1 MGDKHRAV
9 EKVNKNPNPAPTRVF
24 KRAQMWLQTPKK
36 SLQDTLYFLNKK
48 CGTVK
53 ENTF

>member
-9 EKVNKNPNPAPTRVF
+9 DKVNKNPNPAPTRSL
-24 KRAQMWLQTPKK
+24 KRAQMWLQTPHK
-36 SLQDTLYFLNKK
+36 SLQDNFYFLNIK